1 MNTTSLV
8 KGTSLEI
15 IESQTQQDLLYWGLP
30 NRVDEAKKKRE
41 VRAIFEVMANLA
53 GAIDRTPSMEDVDG
67 NIPMRHVSKQ
77 IKVGVDEVGVP
88 IGSQKQ
94 NC

>member
-1 MNTTSLV
+1 M
-8 KGTSLEI
+8 
-15 IESQTQQDLLYWGLP
+15 
-30 NRVDEAKKKRE
+30 DEAKKKRE

-53 GAIDRTPSMEDVDG
+53 GAIDGTPSMEDVDG

-77 IKVGVDEVGVP
+77 IEVGVDEDGVP